1 VRDAF
6 LLLRERGKGQPI
18 LLKIRKGVRLG
29 TISLLPSR
37 PGREESRDLSRC

>member
-18 LLKIRKGVRLG
+18 LLIIRKGVR
-29 TISLLPSR
+29 
-37 PGREESRDLSRC
+37 